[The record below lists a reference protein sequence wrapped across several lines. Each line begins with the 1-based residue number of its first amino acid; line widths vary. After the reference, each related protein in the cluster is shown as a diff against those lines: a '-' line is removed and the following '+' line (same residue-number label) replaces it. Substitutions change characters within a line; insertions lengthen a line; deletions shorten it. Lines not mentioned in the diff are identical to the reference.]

1 MSPIIQANPLSASI
15 LTKHILEHVRLKA
28 EEQVEAEIFASYG
41 PEGKGIV
48 SDIQKEAKVAMYV
61 AQGMGELRKLSQ
73 EMSGANQ
80 PDPLVQLKEQELQ
93 LRAQSDQAKSQQASQ
108 KIALE
113 TQKLQQDAAL
123 AQQKIQSSEMIADEK
138 ADIARSRLDQ
148 QERAQYAAENR
159 QEQQGGQ

>member
-1 MSPIIQANPLSASI
+1 
-15 LTKHILEHVRLKA
+15 
-28 EEQVEAEIFASYG
+28 
-41 PEGKGIV
+41 
-48 SDIQKEAKVAMYV
+48 
-61 AQGMGELRKLSQ
+61 
-73 EMSGANQ
+73 
-80 PDPLVQLKEQELQ
+80 
-93 LRAQSDQAKSQQASQ
+93 
-108 KIALE
+108 LE